1 LVIPAALLLQSL
13 NLVNGGTFD
22 TVNSLIGPDQSHVG
36 QVIGCGMNLA
46 SDVDA
51 QWAQNVLCFSP
62 LNRGT
67 PNGAYIVSA
76 PVVKDTGSFTVAASW
91 VGSSMQIS
99 VPNGTNYLFI
109 YIPSWVSSHQFMM
122 NSHPTELPYPAT
134 AVSYPFIMWDKLG
147 KGQIVVNLGDPE
159 VSKNYVGWVYNTLFL
174 AMSKPVIL
182 EYTTN
187 ITEIPAFSIIALSF
201 EIQLNNV
208 YQENLVYV
216 STFQ

>member
-1 LVIPAALLLQSL
+1 MGSECFVLFTPEPRYTQWSL
-13 NLVNGGTFD
+13 
-22 TVNSLIGPDQSHVG
+22 HR
-36 QVIGCGMNLA
+36 
-46 SDVDA
+46 
-51 QWAQNVLCFSP
+51 FSSSSQ
-62 LNRGT
+62 R
-67 PNGAYIVSA
+67 YWEFYS
-76 PVVKDTGSFTVAASW
+76 GSQLGWKQHANQCSKW
-91 VGSSMQIS
+91 
-99 VPNGTNYLFI
+99 YKLFI